1 MKMRTVSLINGEGY
15 KWKWLLMEMV
25 INGNGY

>member
-1 MKMRTVSLINGEGY
+1 MEMVINGDGY

-25 INGNGY
+25 INGNGYRYRY